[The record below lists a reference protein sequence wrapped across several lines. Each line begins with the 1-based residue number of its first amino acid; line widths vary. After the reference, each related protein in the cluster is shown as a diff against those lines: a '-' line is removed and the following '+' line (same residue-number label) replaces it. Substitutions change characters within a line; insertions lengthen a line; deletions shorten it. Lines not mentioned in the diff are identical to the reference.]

1 MTDQPH
7 SLAVLD
13 KFRNLLAKAETLEE
27 VTDLRSKADAVRV
40 WAKSAAM
47 GLEAQN
53 RAAEL
58 KLRAE
63 RKAGELL
70 ANLNLRGGDRK
81 SNGHADRLNLADLGI
96 NQSQSKRWQK
106 EAKVPESEFERYV
119 KQASQFGEEVTAAG
133 LLRLSRKTTCTT
145 PRKRKANCLR
155 EAHADYADQPEIS
168 VSQHQQQEL
177 IQELSDHH
185 ALLCSLLQPV
195 CDGAIENLLS
205 IQRQALRHYLAETD
219 RLLSLLS
226 AKQHE

>member
-1 MTDQPH
+1 MTHQSH

-13 KFRNLLAKAETLEE
+13 KFRALLAKAETLEE

-106 EAKVPESEFERYV
+106 EAQVPEFEFERYV
-119 KQASQFGEEVTAAG
+119 KLASQFGEEVTAAG
-133 LLRLSRKTTCTT
+133 LLRLSRKHTCTSAT
-145 PRKRKANCLR
+145 KHKASCLR
-155 EAHADYADQPEIS
+155 EAPANYAEQPENS
-168 VSQHQQQEL
+168 ESQQQQQEL
-177 IQELSDHH
+177 IQELRDHH

-195 CDGAIENLLS
+195 CDGAIENLLP
-205 IQRQALRHYLAETD
+205 IHRQALRHYLADTR
-219 RLLSLLS
+219 RLLELLIED
-226 AKQHE
+226 QC